1 MINTALPFTNLS
13 KKNPDYNG
21 TSLLGYIPNVSWN
34 TLAEMFGQPLKSKDG
49 LGGKVYTQWV
59 LRIGGTLVT
68 IYDYKQNGRKSTSYD
83 WHVGGFS
90 KLKSE
95 TLRNLQ
101 DVIFTK
107 RYIVIEASKH

>member
-13 KKNPDYNG
+13 KTNIDYSG
-21 TSLLGYIPNVSWN
+21 TSLLGYIPNVNWKA
-34 TLAEMFGQPLKSKDG
+34 LAEMFGQPLKSKDG
-49 LGGKVYTQWV
+49 LGGKVYTQWI

-68 IYDYKQNGRKSTSYD
+68 IYDYKQNGRKCDSYD

-90 KLKSE
+90 KLKFE

-107 RYIVIEASKH
+107 SNITIGVSKR